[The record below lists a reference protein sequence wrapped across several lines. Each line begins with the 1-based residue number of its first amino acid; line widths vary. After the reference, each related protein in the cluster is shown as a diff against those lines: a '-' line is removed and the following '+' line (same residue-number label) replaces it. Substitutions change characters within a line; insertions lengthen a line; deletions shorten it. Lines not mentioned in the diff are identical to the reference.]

1 MHCFW
6 LNNTLHVWS
15 SLLMQDIQASAKTD
29 DEMQK
34 VQSEFE
40 QLFQG
45 VDMTPILENDF
56 KCTPAQF
63 FALFLADEAKFSF
76 GTLHDI
82 ESMRSRSDADERCV
96 SAAVLL
102 IHHPA
107 CLVTLCTR
115 LD

>member
-1 MHCFW
+1 
-6 LNNTLHVWS
+6 
-15 SLLMQDIQASAKTD
+15 MQDIQASAKTD

-82 ESMRSRSDADERCV
+82 ELMQPRSYADERCV
-96 SAAVLL
+96 SAA
-102 IHHPA
+102 IHHPT
-107 CLVTLCTR
+107 CMVTLCMK
-115 LD
+115 LDYVYAGL